1 MDDFTEAALAEGT
14 YVAFTDGSCKGNPGP
29 GGCAM
34 RLYLPHDEPIEKTR
48 KSLSTTNSKA
58 EMRAVIDALE
68 ATPEGARVVICL
80 DSQFIKDS
88 FEKYLTGW
96 IERDWRNSK
105 GKPVKNQD
113 MWKKII
119 TLSKTRSVTFR
130 KIKAHSGHPDNER
143 VDELASQAAGRAS
156 KRAFLTVDCAV

>member
-1 MDDFTEAALAEGT
+1 MDDFTKAALAEGI

-48 KSLSTTNSKA
+48 QSTYTTNSKE

-68 ATPEGARVVICL
+68 ATPEGASIAICL

-88 FEKYLTGW
+88 FEKYLSGW

-119 TLSKTRSVTFR
+119 TLSKTRLVTFR

-143 VDELASQAAGRAS
+143 VDELASQAADRAS
-156 KRAFLTVDCAV
+156 KQSLRARDAVA